1 MAVMGRAALLSIAIA
16 SLAAACRSDES
27 AVQPPPAPPPV
38 PPDAAARTAD
48 APAEAPPDALGGSIS
63 GDPGRPGGGTAAAL
77 DPRRTSCPH
86 PAIGV
91 WVAKTYADG
100 ESRWHE
106 HRLSIAA
113 GPDDDELVVQQTT
126 RIWNGTAADSLPAL
140 CPRGGPAWGIYEI
153 HDKGRFVDGILH
165 VWGVEVA
172 RSYHTC
178 EGVVLSYNLDSFT
191 GRVHRDVYKARNNDG
206 SMAVNR
212 PYHFRRIA
220 CTPD

>member
-1 MAVMGRAALLSIAIA
+1 MGRAALLSIVVAT
-16 SLAAACRSDES
+16 LAPACRGDEP
-27 AVQPPPAPPPV
+27 AAQPPPAPPAAV
-38 PPDAAARTAD
+38 APDAALSV
-48 APAEAPPDALGGSIS
+48 DALGGSPTDALDGMS
-63 GDPGRPGGGTAAAL
+63 AGGPGGRPGGGTAAAM

-113 GPDDDELVVQQTT
+113 GTDDELVVQQTT
-126 RIWNGTAADSLPAL
+126 RIWNGAAADSLPAL

-153 HDKGRFVDGILH
+153 RDKGRFVDGILH
-165 VWGVEVA
+165 VWGVDVA

-178 EGVVLSYNLDSFT
+178 DGEILSYNLDSFT

-212 PYHFRRIA
+212 PYHFRRVS